1 MPEPSSAPSS
11 AVATEHPTGQY
22 RYWAFI
28 SYSHKD
34 EAFARRLQAYL
45 ETYRVP
51 KALVGRTLRGEQ
63 IPPRLFPVF
72 RDRDELPG
80 ASDLGAKLREE
91 LQRSRYLIVVCSAN
105 SAGSRW
111 VDEEIQYFQALGR
124 ADRVLCIVSDDHG
137 ADGSVQ
143 AATQCFPPA
152 LRLAVETD
160 EPLDPDLV
168 EPIAADARATGD
180 GWKHARLK
188 LVAGILGVDFDELRN
203 RERRRQRV
211 RRAQLAVLTAVIG
224 IAATFLYVF
233 LSDAGAPLPGAQ
245 AIRRLLDRYEIAWSR
260 PVHGAADVQA
270 TAGRLRSALVSEL
283 LDRWRQRAWD
293 FPVFDVP
300 NPSKTLLDVWLA
312 SQSATGALRPGTA
325 AARQSAAD
333 MTAIFDGAFL
343 PGVPI
348 ETGGQLRGWRT
359 GHYLPSGNQI
369 IGSGT
374 ASGAGFWLAAGLA
387 VTLARD
393 DLVSE
398 TERPRALARLAQA
411 QAVVDSHYGND
422 GGWNFFPNQFEPEAH
437 STYASLLALLALLET
452 RAAGLPWNGSLERRD
467 MLLQSTAAW
476 LIGRFDERSNPRGW
490 RGAPTDTGAPVD
502 GLTLQAYAE
511 LLRAEAEAG
520 IQLPDGIV
528 DAIAVQV
535 PALVERPADYP
546 IVNKTY
552 FRPYRRADGL
562 VMDGQESIY
571 YGWHPWAIETSSWW
585 IRRLERSGAPRE
597 DLVAARRALGYLI
610 VDLGDEI
617 VDGILD
623 GVAYPIAETAYA
635 LAIVESP

>member
-1 MPEPSSAPSS
+1 MPEPSRASS
-11 AVATEHPTGQY
+11 AVATEHATGPY
-22 RYWAFI
+22 HYWAFI

-34 EAFARRLQAYL
+34 EAFAKRLQAYL

-51 KALVGRTLRGEQ
+51 KALVGRTSRGER
-63 IPPRLFPVF
+63 IPTRLFPVF

-80 ASDLGAKLREE
+80 ASDLGAKLREK

-105 SAGSRW
+105 SVGSRW
-111 VDEEIQYFQALGR
+111 VDEEIRYFQALGR
-124 ADRVLCIVSDDHG
+124 ADRVLCIVSYDHRG
-137 ADGSVQ
+137 DGNVE
-143 AATQCFPPA
+143 AAAECFPPA
-152 LRLAVETD
+152 LRLAVEAD

-168 EPIAADARATGD
+168 QPIAADARPTGD

-203 RERRRQRV
+203 RERRRQRI
-211 RRAQLAVLTAVIG
+211 RRGQLAVLTALIG
-224 IAATFLYVF
+224 CAATLMYVF
-233 LSDAGAPLPGAQ
+233 LSDAGAPLPGATP
-245 AIRRLLDRYEIAWSR
+245 IRRLLDRYEISWSR
-260 PVHGAADVQA
+260 PVHGTSDVQA
-270 TAGRLRSALVSEL
+270 TAVRLRSALVGEL
-283 LDRWRQRAWD
+283 LDRWRQRAWH
-293 FPVFDVP
+293 FPVFDVTST
-300 NPSKTLLDVWLA
+300 SKTLPDVWLA

-325 AARQSAAD
+325 ATRQSAAD
-333 MTAIFDGAFL
+333 MTAIFDEAFL
-343 PGVPI
+343 PDVPI
-348 ETGGQLRGWRT
+348 ETGGQPRGWRI

-374 ASGAGFWLAAGLA
+374 ASGAGFWLTAGLA
-387 VTLARD
+387 VTLARG

-398 TERPRALARLAQA
+398 TERPGALARLTQA
-411 QAVVDSHYGND
+411 QAVVDTCYGND
-422 GGWNFFPNQFEPEAH
+422 GGWNFFPDQFEPEAH

-452 RAAGLPWNGSLERRD
+452 RAAGLPWNGSLEKRD

-476 LIGRFDERSNPRGW
+476 LIARFDERSNPRGW
-490 RGAPTDTGAPVD
+490 RGSPTDTGIPVD

-562 VMDGQESIY
+562 VMDGQESMY
-571 YGWHPWAIETSSWW
+571 YAWHPWAIEMSSWW
-585 IRRLERSGAPRE
+585 IRRLERNQAPRE
-597 DLVAARRALGYLI
+597 ELVTARRALGHLV

-617 VDGILD
+617 VEGMLD